1 MLKKKVEVIMLQTPQ
16 KTRIQKFGASLRDNK
31 NPLLPHVREILG
43 YYQELY
49 FVDDSPIKS
58 GDCFIMNGCILR
70 QCKSTN
76 NEPFT
81 IPTIIDTID
90 GIHHV
95 SVCKKVISCTD
106 KSLKLNDLGS
116 SILNHKRY
124 GLNWENHVRNLP
136 QPSDSFIDSYI
147 KAFNEGNPIKFVMVD
162 WEEKGYWMNLESHS
176 MAVKPEWINTHDELK
191 VDKNNTITITRCKE
205 NYSAEE
211 VNKILDSFAERF
223 VANTDMAYKQ
233 KDIADWKTQNL

>member
-1 MLKKKVEVIMLQTPQ
+1 MSILKKKVEVIMLPTPQ

-31 NPLLPHVREILG
+31 NPLLPHVKEVLG

-49 FVDDSPIKS
+49 FVDDSPIIENDWIYNTETQEVIQCIGKGSLRNWKKIVASSDRLEIGKYDDRYSNVYISGKS
-58 GDCFIMNGCILR
+58 INPC
-70 QCKSTN
+70 
-76 NEPFT
+76 
-81 IPTIIDTID
+81 
-90 GIHHV
+90 
-95 SVCKKVISCTD
+95 
-106 KSLKLNDLGS
+106 
-116 SILNHKRY
+116 
-124 GLNWENHVRNLP
+124 LP
-136 QPSDSFIDSYI
+136 KPSDSFIASYI
-147 KAFNEGNPIKFVMVD
+147 KAFNEGNPIKYVMVD

>member
-1 MLKKKVEVIMLQTPQ
+1 MSILKKKVEVIMLPTPQ

-31 NPLLPHVREILG
+31 NPLLPHVKEVLG

-49 FVDDSPIKS
+49 FVDDFPIKS
-58 GDCFIMNGCILR
+58 RDWFIMNGCILR

-81 IPTIIDTID
+81 IPTIIDTIE

-95 SVCKKVISCTD
+95 SVCKKVISTTD
-106 KSLKLNDLGS
+106 KSLKIEKCSGF
-116 SILNHKRY
+116 IGKEY
-124 GLNWENHVRNLP
+124 YLP

-147 KAFNEGNPIKFVMVD
+147 KAFNEGNPIKYVMVD
-162 WEEKGYWMNLESHS
+162 YEYSCGCQGRVHDGCEYEEAK
-176 MAVKPEWINTHDELK
+176 LK
-191 VDKNNTITITRCKE
+191 TDKSNTITITRCKE

-223 VANTDMAYKQ
+223 VANTDTAYKK
-233 KDIADWKTQNL
+233 KDIFDWKIQNL

>member
-162 WEEKGYWMNLESHS
+162 YQSEYFDKQGNPFGESY
-176 MAVKPEWINTHDELK
+176 LK

>member
-1 MLKKKVEVIMLQTPQ
+1 MLPTPQ

-31 NPLLPHVREILG
+31 NPLLPHVKEVLG

-49 FVDDSPIKS
+49 FVDDFPIKS
-58 GDCFIMNGCILR
+58 RDWFIMNGCILR

-81 IPTIIDTID
+81 IPTIIDTIE

-95 SVCKKVISCTD
+95 SVCKKVISTTD
-106 KSLKLNDLGS
+106 KSLIIPVTEEVLHTPSGKYSDEEPYYMIS
-116 SILNHKRY
+116 THMKS
-124 GLNWENHVRNLP
+124 LP
-136 QPSDSFIDSYI
+136 QPDDSFIISYI
-147 KAFNEGNPIKFVMVD
+147 KAFNEGNPIKYVMVEYEKSTYND
-162 WEEKGYWMNLESHS
+162 WIKT
-176 MAVKPEWINTHDELK
+176 ATPQPEYKIKT
-191 VDKNNTITITRCKE
+191 DKNNTITITRCKE

>member
-1 MLKKKVEVIMLQTPQ
+1 MLKKKVECIMLDTTDTNPVNVPFLKLVQ
-16 KTRIQKFGASLRDNK
+16 KTNQGERLK
-31 NPLLPHVREILG
+31 NHIAGGEFRRYLSYGCIPQH
-43 YYQELY
+43 LY
-49 FVDDSPIKS
+49 FVDDSHIKS
-58 GDCFIMNGCILR
+58 GDYFIMNGCILR

-81 IPTIIDTID
+81 IPTIIDTIE

-95 SVCKKVISCTD
+95 SVCKKVISTTD
-106 KSLKLNDLGS
+106 KSLKIEKCSGF
-116 SILNHKRY
+116 IGKEY
-124 GLNWENHVRNLP
+124 YLP
-136 QPSDSFIDSYI
+136 QPSDSFIASYI
-147 KAFNEGNPIKFVMVD
+147 KAFNEGKKIEFVNVD
-162 WEEKGYWMNLESHS
+162 YEEYCADISCGKDTCYLTNKCENLSY
-176 MAVKPEWINTHDELK
+176 KPK

>member
-1 MLKKKVEVIMLQTPQ
+1 MFMLI
-16 KTRIQKFGASLRDNK
+16 
-31 NPLLPHVREILG
+31 
-43 YYQELY
+43 
-49 FVDDSPIKS
+49 
-58 GDCFIMNGCILR
+58 
-70 QCKSTN
+70 
-76 NEPFT
+76 
-81 IPTIIDTID
+81 
-90 GIHHV
+90 
-95 SVCKKVISCTD
+95 SVTAIS
-106 KSLKLNDLGS
+106 
-116 SILNHKRY
+116 
-124 GLNWENHVRNLP
+124 
-136 QPSDSFIDSYI
+136 SFIASYI
-147 KAFNEGNPIKFVMVD
+147 KAFNEGNPIKYVMVD